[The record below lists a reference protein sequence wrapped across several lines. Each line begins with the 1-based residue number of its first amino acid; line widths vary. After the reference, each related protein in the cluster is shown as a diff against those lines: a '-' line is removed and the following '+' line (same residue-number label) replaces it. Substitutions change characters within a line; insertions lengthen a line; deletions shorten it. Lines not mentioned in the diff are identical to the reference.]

1 MNDPLAQESAPEQEE
16 DALIG
21 TTFEGKYR
29 IEQKLGDGGMGV
41 VYRATHLMLERPVA
55 IKLLLSNLVRDK
67 KSTERFKREAR
78 IAGRIPHPNVTA
90 VLDFGLSQDKFF
102 YLVMEYLE
110 GETLRDRLQY
120 QGLLSLPEVVAIV
133 TQVCDAV
140 DAAHKCSVVHRDLK
154 PENIFLQRKNNGE
167 IVKVLD
173 FGISKFLFQDT
184 QQENNRLTGEALVG
198 TPHYMSP
205 EQCQNGEVG
214 PGSDIYS
221 IGVITFELLT
231 GHLPFWGNSPVEFM
245 LGHMREAPPSPLDF
259 RDDLPLAVEP
269 VIRKVLLKKP
279 EYRYLTG
286 QAFAQDLKKAL
297 LSGSPEAVSAEN
309 KKTVCANSSCGK
321 LGFLAKGRCAD
332 CRSLLVDAQIRNRYR
347 VKRLIGKGGFGT
359 TYLANDFDR
368 FEEPCIIKELSF
380 DNTKGDDELASTAK
394 RLFRRE
400 AQVLLNLDHPNIPKL
415 HAFFT
420 LENFAY
426 LVQDFVPGQ
435 TLYDQL
441 REQGGALSEVE
452 VRKIVYEI
460 ALILEYLHSC
470 EPPVIHR
477 DIKPQNLIRH
487 TDGRLM
493 LLDFGAVYQK
503 TNEGGNTF
511 IASPG
516 YAPPEQI
523 CGQAV
528 TKSDLYAAGATAVYL
543 LTGENPHKFFN
554 SKTMQIDWHP
564 AVKVTSEFAAILDQL
579 LNPDV
584 VKRLDS
590 ASRLREMLENLGVE
604 PETTLVD
611 EPIERAQ
618 MDSELSTWLWDS
630 ALSYQEV
637 SRQPYLSEEQLA
649 KSIRGNISATPV
661 VFLLRSLYRQHFTG
675 KLICINDLGVSK
687 TVYFNQG
694 TIVFAHSSVKSEWL
708 SEWLVRAG
716 HISAADYE
724 RITTIVEA
732 NSILFDRIVVEL
744 QILSE
749 ERLRPLITVHI
760 ASIIYSLFEWTTGR
774 YELGLEQVP
783 EGPVHLLVSTANII
797 FEGIRRLEDIYL
809 VEKWLGNLSRKFV
822 ATTDPQLLY
831 QIIDFTPKEEF
842 IIGYIVGA
850 VSIEE
855 LLAIDNMP
863 KRETFKTVC
872 GLLLAGILEWA
883 SERNKGNTMAL
894 GELLKKRRASTPL
907 PTSPTPLLAAAD
919 STIGSTSSQFTG
931 KAITKLEENNFDLRK
946 VAEFCYEVEVLAN
959 TIDNA
964 DYYAALGVARKAKLE
979 DIEGAYWPLE
989 EKYNPDKN
997 ADLINY
1003 NKDLKAQLDKIYRYL
1018 RQAYQ
1023 TLRHPQRR
1031 ADYDHRLHLAYSRG
1045 MKN

>member
-1 MNDPLAQESAPEQEE
+1 MNDPLAPESAPEQEE

-21 TTFEGKYR
+21 TIFEGKYR

-120 QGLLSLPEVVAIV
+120 QGLLPLPEVVAIV
-133 TQVCDAV
+133 AQVCDAV
-140 DAAHKCSVVHRDLK
+140 DAAHKCNVVHRDLK

-184 QQENNRLTGEALVG
+184 HPENSRLTGEALVG

-245 LGHMREAPPSPLDF
+245 LGHMREAPPNPLEF

-279 EYRYLTG
+279 EYRYATG

-297 LSGSPEAVSAEN
+297 LSGSPESVSAEN
-309 KKTVCANSSCGK
+309 KKTICANPNCGK
-321 LGFLAKGRCAD
+321 LGFLAKGRCAE
-332 CRSLLVDAQIRNRYR
+332 CRSLLVDAQVRNRYR

-359 TYLANDFDR
+359 TYLASDFDR

-380 DNTKGDDELASTAK
+380 DNSKGDDELASTAK

-400 AQVLLNLDHPNIPKL
+400 AQVLLNLDHSNIPKL

-435 TLYDQL
+435 TLYEQL
-441 REQGGALSEVE
+441 REKGGTLSEDE
-452 VRKIVYEI
+452 VRKILYEI

-503 TNEGGNTF
+503 TSGEGGNTF

-554 SKTMQIDWHP
+554 SKTMQIDWRQ
-564 AVKVTSEFAAILDQL
+564 VVTVSNEFAHILDQL

-584 VKRLDS
+584 VKRLDN
-590 ASRLREMLENLGVE
+590 ATLLREMLENLGVE
-604 PETTLVD
+604 SGNPLVD
-611 EPIERAQ
+611 EPVERPQ
-618 MDSELSTWLWDS
+618 LDSELSTWLWDS
-630 ALSYQEV
+630 ALSYQGA
-637 SRQPYLSEEQLA
+637 SKQSYLTEEQLS

-675 KLICINDLGVSK
+675 KLVCISDSGVNK

-694 TIVFAHSSVKSEWL
+694 TIVFAHSSAKSEWL

-724 RITTIVEA
+724 RITTIIEA

-749 ERLRPLITVHI
+749 DRLRPLITVHI
-760 ASIIYSLFEWTTGR
+760 ASIIYSLFEWTSGR

-783 EGPVHLLVSTANII
+783 EGPAHLLVSTANII
-797 FEGIRRLEDIYL
+797 FEGIRRLEDIHL
-809 VEKWLGNLSRKFV
+809 VEKWIGNLSRKFV

-831 QIIDFTPKEEF
+831 QVIDFTPKEEF
-842 IIGYIVGA
+842 IISYIVGT

-855 LLAIDNMP
+855 LLSIDNMP

-872 GLLLAGILEWA
+872 GLLLAGILEWV
-883 SERNKGNTMAL
+883 SERNQGNKVAL
-894 GELLKKRRASTPL
+894 GELLKQRRLSFAP
-907 PTSPTPLLAAAD
+907 PPVGGEPIGTSPP
-919 STIGSTSSQFTG
+919 ITG
-931 KAITKLEENNFDLRK
+931 KAITRVEENNFDLRK

-979 DIEGAYWPLE
+979 EIEGAYWPLE

-997 ADLINY
+997 AHLINY